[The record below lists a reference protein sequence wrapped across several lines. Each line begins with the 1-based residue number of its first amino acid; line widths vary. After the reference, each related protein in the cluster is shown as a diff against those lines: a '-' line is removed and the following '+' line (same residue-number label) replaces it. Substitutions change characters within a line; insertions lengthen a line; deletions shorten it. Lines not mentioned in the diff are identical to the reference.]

1 MPTKRRP
8 HLKRIREVVK
18 VFYDLGFAVWI
29 SRLRLQFAVPFH
41 RRLAR
46 IGTKSKDLPFT
57 LARDAGLTEA
67 DDFPKRLRLALER
80 LGGTY
85 VKFGQMLSLRA
96 DLVTPEIADEL
107 RKLQDQ
113 VPPFSFDEVRAAVE
127 KELGRPLEKIFKRF
141 DRQPVGA
148 ASLAQVHKAVLL
160 DGQTVAVKILRPGI
174 EILVREDILI
184 LHSIAKLLEDHV
196 SAARVYRPREF
207 VAEFERW
214 TLLELDMRNEAVNI
228 SHFRSLYA
236 DDKQIF
242 IPAVHWAQTTRRVLT
257 TDFTVGIH
265 LDDFAAY
272 KRLKCSRRAIATI
285 GTKLFYKQ
293 FFEYGFFHGDP
304 HPGNF
309 FVMPGNVLCLHD
321 FGIVGRL
328 DDKTRRE
335 VIASLVDFLEH
346 DADSAIEHVLHMGRT
361 RADADLAG
369 FKNDATAILESW
381 FYSPIGTER
390 LSSALYRIVSS
401 GVVHGVDFPANVILF
416 AKAIVTMEGMALLL
430 EPKFDITKEMRPYLQ
445 RLITIDLEPKRL
457 AKRGRE
463 FALDAVN
470 MIESVP
476 EAARRLIK
484 LSERE
489 EVGIK
494 IDTSDLATIKKEI
507 DRQADARFLIL
518 FLVTDLIATA
528 ILLSIEGINSIAG
541 IPFGI
546 IGAAVGA
553 VLGIIALAKIKKG
566 PQ

>member
-46 IGTKSKDLPFT
+46 IGTKNKDLP
-57 LARDAGLTEA
+57 LALDAAAPEA
-67 DDFPKRLRLALER
+67 NDLPKKLRLALER

-96 DLVTPEIADEL
+96 DLVTPAIADEL

-113 VPPFSFDEVRAAVE
+113 VPPFSFDEVRATVE
-127 KELGRPLEKIFKRF
+127 KELGRPLEKIFKKF
-141 DRQPVGA
+141 DREPVGA

-160 DGQTVAVKILRPGI
+160 DGRTVAVKVLRPGI
-174 EILVREDILI
+174 ERLVREDIHI
-184 LHSIAKLLEDHV
+184 LHWLAKLLEDHV
-196 SAARVYRPREF
+196 SAARAYRPREF
-207 VAEFERW
+207 VEEFERW

-236 DDKQIF
+236 DDEQIF
-242 IPAVHWAQTTRRVLT
+242 IPAVHWPQTTRRVLT

-265 LDDFAAY
+265 LDDFASY
-272 KRLKCSRRAIATI
+272 KRLKCTRRAIATI

-335 VIASLVDFLEH
+335 VIAVLVDFLEH
-346 DADSAIEHVLHMGRT
+346 DADGAIEHMLHMGRT
-361 RADADLAG
+361 NADADLEG
-369 FKNDATAILESW
+369 FRNDATAMLESW

-401 GVVHGVDFPANVILF
+401 GVVRGIKFPANVILF

-470 MIESVP
+470 MLESVP

-494 IDTSDLATIKKEI
+494 IDTGDLSSIKNEI

-518 FLVTDLIATA
+518 FLVADLIATA
-528 ILLSIEGINSIAG
+528 ILLSIEGVNSIFG
-541 IPFGI
+541 VPFGVM
-546 IGAAVGA
+546 GAAVGA
-553 VLGIIALAKIKKG
+553 VLGVIVLLKIKDK